1 MAGMTQFPEKRC
13 PCGNPSEPEIVFFLP
28 ENSGYFW
35 EKNTADECMK
45 PASDNETQFRL
56 RFRIALIL
64 SLSLCIAVFYFFPRF
79 GSISTPKKQAI
90 RITIQ
95 VSEIPPTHQPLAK
108 RPARP
113 PVPEKGIPVVG
124 EEAEFPEDLPLS
136 HLAGE
141 TLTIGQAAGKPVEI
155 PARPLLDVYPDIST
169 TSCKGVVRLLLL
181 VNRTGK
187 IEAVEVLENT
197 TGSQKCLSLAIQAAR
212 RSRWLPA
219 RINQQPVD
227 SWVTKTYKF
236 NLEE

>member
-1 MAGMTQFPEKRC
+1 MRPV
-13 PCGNPSEPEIVFFLP
+13 P
-28 ENSGYFW
+28 
-35 EKNTADECMK
+35 
-45 PASDNETQFRL
+45 DNETQFRL

-64 SLSLCIAVFYFFPRF
+64 TLILCITTFYLFPRF
-79 GSISTPKKQAI
+79 GPITTPKKQTI

-95 VSEIPPTHQPLAK
+95 VSEIPPTHQPFAK
-108 RPARP
+108 KRIRPQ
-113 PVPEKGIPVVG
+113 VPEIGVPVVG
-124 EEAEFPEDLPLS
+124 EEADFPEDLPLNRT
-136 HLAGE
+136 AGD
-141 TLTIGQAAGKPVEI
+141 TLTTYQLTGKPVEI

-197 TGSQKCLSLAIQAAR
+197 TGSRKCLNLAIQAAR